1 MKSIFE
7 MSGTE
12 KAAALLMILGPEI
25 ASDIMKYLDE
35 ASIEK
40 LSGEMIKMQS
50 LPAGEKEDLIGD
62 FMIELKR
69 SVKNTF
75 GGKNRAKK
83 LIADTFGD
91 EKAEE
96 LIKKIENRDAETA
109 FGFLNEVSDADFVN
123 LLKNEQPQVIALVLK
138 YVEPK
143 KSGMLMKTLDQGTA
157 KTVALRLAKMTSH
170 SPEAAVAV
178 ARALKKRYDEF
189 KKLEDGG
196 LSTGGIESLISIMSH
211 MSSEQ
216 EKKILKSMDISMPHI
231 SREISERIFSF
242 ENVLNLTNI
251 EVRIL
256 IDEINDDYLLAKA
269 LKGAGD
275 EINFKF
281 MRNMSQ
287 NRATEVIAEMDLM
300 GPVKISEI
308 DECRSMIVDLMRVLN
323 ENGVISLRRD
333 GEIYVE

>member
-1 MKSIFE
+1 MKSIFD

-25 ASDIMKYLDE
+25 ASDIMKHLDE

-40 LSGEMIKMQS
+40 LSSEMIRIKS
-50 LPAGEKEDLIGD
+50 LPAGEKEDLFGE
-62 FMIELKR
+62 FLIELKR
-69 SVKNTF
+69 SSKQTY
-75 GGKNRAKK
+75 GGKNRARK

-96 LIKKIENRDAETA
+96 LINKIENRDAETA
-109 FGFLNEVSDADFVN
+109 FKFLDEADDRDFIT
-123 LLKNEQPQVIALVLK
+123 LLKNEQPQVIALVIK
-138 YVEPK
+138 YVNPK
-143 KSGMLMKTLDQGTA
+143 KAGQLMKSLDSGTA
-157 KTVALRLAKMTSH
+157 KTVALRIAKMTSH

-178 ARALKKRYDEF
+178 ARAMKKRYNEMKRSGSADEHAN
-189 KKLEDGG
+189 
-196 LSTGGIESLISIMSH
+196 GIESLISIISH

-216 EKKILKSMDISMPHI
+216 EKKILQSMDISMPHI

-242 ENVLNLTNI
+242 ENVLNLTNVEI
-251 EVRIL
+251 RIL
-256 IDEINDDYLLAKA
+256 IDEINDDYLIAKA

-275 EINFKF
+275 EIKFRF

-287 NRATEVIAEMDLM
+287 NRATEILGEMDLL
-300 GPVKISEI
+300 GPVKLSEI
-308 DECRSMIVDLMRVLN
+308 DESRSRIVDIMRVLN
-323 ENGVISLRRD
+323 ENGVISLRRS

>member
-1 MKSIFE
+1 MKSIFD

-12 KAAALLMILGPEI
+12 KAAALLTILGPEI

-40 LSGEMIKMQS
+40 LSSEMIRVQS
-50 LPAGEKEDLIGD
+50 LPAGEKEDLFGE

-69 SVKNTF
+69 SSKNTY
-75 GGKNRAKK
+75 GGKNRARK

-96 LIKKIENRDAETA
+96 LINKIENRDAETA
-109 FGFLNEVSDADFVN
+109 FRFLDEIDDHDFVP
-123 LLKNEQPQVIALVLK
+123 LLKDEQPQVIALVIK
-138 YVEPK
+138 YVNPK
-143 KSGMLMKTLDQGTA
+143 KAGLLMKSLDSGTA
-157 KTVALRLAKMTSH
+157 KTVALRVAKMKSH

-178 ARALKKRYDEF
+178 ARAVKKRYDEV
-189 KKLEDGG
+189 KKRGAGSDQSGG
-196 LSTGGIESLISIMSH
+196 MESLISIISH

-216 EKKILKSMDISMPHI
+216 EKKILQSMDISMPHI

-242 ENVLNLTNI
+242 ESVLNLTNVEI
-251 EVRIL
+251 RIL

-275 EINFKF
+275 EIKFKF

-287 NRATEVIAEMDLM
+287 NRATSVLGEMDLM
-300 GPVKISEI
+300 GPVRLLEI
-308 DECRSMIVDLMRVLN
+308 DECRSAIVEIMRVLN
-323 ENGVISLRRD
+323 ENGVISLRRN

>member
-1 MKSIFE
+1 MKSIFD

-25 ASDIMKYLDE
+25 ASDIMKHLDE
-35 ASIEK
+35 VSIEK
-40 LSGEMIKMQS
+40 LSSEMIRIKS
-50 LPAGEKEDLIGD
+50 LPAGEKEDLFGE

-69 SVKNTF
+69 SSKQTF
-75 GGKNRAKK
+75 GGKNRARK
-83 LIADTFGD
+83 LISDTFGE

-96 LIKKIENRDAETA
+96 LINKIENRDAEAA
-109 FGFLNEVSDADFVN
+109 FKFLNDAEDRDFIS
-123 LLKNEQPQVIALVLK
+123 LLKNEQPQVIALVIK
-138 YVEPK
+138 YVNPK
-143 KSGMLMKTLDQGTA
+143 KAGLLMKSLDPGTA

-178 ARALKKRYDEF
+178 ARAVKKRYNELKKRGSSDEPAN
-189 KKLEDGG
+189 
-196 LSTGGIESLISIMSH
+196 GIESLISIISH

-216 EKKILKSMDISMPHI
+216 EKKILQSMDISMPHI

-242 ENVLNLTNI
+242 ENVLNLTNVEI
-251 EVRIL
+251 RIL
-256 IDEINDDYLLAKA
+256 IDEINDDYLLARA

-275 EINFKF
+275 EIKFKF

-287 NRATEVIAEMDLM
+287 NRATEVLGEMDLL
-300 GPVKISEI
+300 GPIKLSEI
-308 DECRSMIVDLMRVLN
+308 DECRSRIVDIMRVLN
-323 ENGVISLRRD
+323 ENGVISLRRS

>member
-1 MKSIFE
+1 MKSIFD

-25 ASDIMKYLDE
+25 ASDIMKHLDE
-35 ASIEK
+35 TSIEK
-40 LSGEMIKMQS
+40 LSSEMIRIKS
-50 LPAGEKEDLIGD
+50 LPAGEKEDLFGE

-69 SVKNTF
+69 SSKNTY
-75 GGKNRAKK
+75 GGKNRARK

-96 LIKKIENRDAETA
+96 LLHKIENRDAESA
-109 FGFLNEVSDADFVN
+109 FRFLNEIDDPDFIT
-123 LLKNEQPQVIALVLK
+123 LLKNEQPQVIALVIK
-138 YVEPK
+138 YVTPK
-143 KSGMLMKTLDQGTA
+143 KAGMLMKSLDSGTA
-157 KTVALRLAKMTSH
+157 KTVALRVAKMQAH

-178 ARALKKRYDEF
+178 ARAMKKRYDEL
-189 KKLEDGG
+189 KKRG
-196 LSTGGIESLISIMSH
+196 TGGELSDGLESLISIISH

-216 EKKILKSMDISMPHI
+216 EKKILQSMDISMPHI

-242 ENVLNLTNI
+242 ESILNLTNVEI
-251 EVRIL
+251 RIL

-275 EINFKF
+275 EIKFKF

-287 NRATEVIAEMDLM
+287 NRATAVLGEMDLM
-300 GPVKISEI
+300 GPVKLSEI
-308 DECRSMIVDLMRVLN
+308 DECRSHIVDLMRVLN
-323 ENGVISLRRD
+323 ENGVISLRRS